1 MVWISRHGI
10 LRHWY
15 DILIHS
21 VTRFGEEVAGCKP
34 YSCDGQNG
42 SSSSMDDECDG
53 EVWGF
58 LKPSPPVSS
67 ARKFLALGSALFLLL
82 VGAVIEDT
90 DYRHQ
95 IREYLMYGL
104 IVLGRYMRLERVY
117 WSFFEKLV
125 GGSFMI

>member
-15 DILIHS
+15 DIFIHS

-82 VGAVIEDT
+82 VGAVIDHM
-90 DYRHQ
+90 DYRRQ

-104 IVLGRYMRLERVY
+104 IVLGRYIHAVGACV
-117 WSFFEKLV
+117 LV
-125 GGSFMI
+125 VF